1 MDRLILVRHGET
13 EWNARKVLQGQA
25 DIALSERGREQAVL
39 LKPLLAKWLPER
51 AVCSDLL
58 RARQT
63 AQLLGWDRA
72 AADARWREADLG
84 DWTAR
89 PTQDLLA
96 SDAAHYQ
103 RWRDGVEAPPG
114 GETMDQFRARV
125 AAAIQSLSS
134 LQGNVLVVTHGGVI
148 RAVLAVL
155 LGLTAD
161 RIVPVE
167 PGSLTVL
174 KMTPTPR
181 LLAYNHTALEVET
194 QTAD

>member
-1 MDRLILVRHGET
+1 MDRLLLVRHGQT
-13 EWNARKVLQGQA
+13 PWNAHKILQGQA
-25 DIALSERGREQAVL
+25 DIELSDRGREQAIR
-39 LKPLLAKWLPER
+39 LKPLLAKWSPDR

-63 AQLLGWDRA
+63 AQLRGWGKA
-72 AADARWREADLG
+72 APDARWREADLG
-84 DWTAR
+84 DWTAQSA
-89 PTQDLLA
+89 QDLLA
-96 SDAAHYQ
+96 SDAARYQ

-114 GETMDQFRARV
+114 GETMDLFRARV
-125 AAAIQSLSS
+125 AAAIQSLSG
-134 LQGNVLVVTHGGVI
+134 LQGHVLVVTHGGVI
-148 RAVLAVL
+148 RAALAVL